1 MLHSGL
7 CIMYNRAVRA
17 RWQFYCVQWSCARY
31 VTILL
36 CTIELCAL
44 CGSLIMYNGAVR
56 AMWQS
61 YCVQWSCARY
71 VTILLCTI
79 ELCAPC
85 DIIVYNGAVR
95 VMWRS
100 CYVQSSCARFMTIL
114 LCTMELCALCDNLIM
129 YNGAVRAMWQSFGCG
144 GSSVGRASDRYTADA
159 GSIPRCGKGFFSQSQ
174 LSVQTLLRCP
184 YTPVFN
190 RMHLHLCAR

>member
-44 CGSLIMYNGAVR
+44 CDSLTVYNGAVH
-56 AMWQS
+56 ALWQS

-71 VTILLCTI
+71 VTILLCT
-79 ELCAPC
+79 
-85 DIIVYNGAVR
+85 
-95 VMWRS
+95 
-100 CYVQSSCARFMTIL
+100 
-114 LCTMELCALCDNLIM
+114 MELCALCDNLL
-129 YNGAVRAMWQSFGCG
+129 GAEVAQLVGHRTGTLPMQARFPGAARDFSPRVNFQCRLSYGVRTPPC
-144 GSSVGRASDRYTADA
+144 
-159 GSIPRCGKGFFSQSQ
+159 SIACIYICAHVKDPVVHVRVLCIIE
-174 LSVQTLLRCP
+174 TLKHGAC
-184 YTPVFN
+184 TVE
-190 RMHLHLCAR
+190 